1 MANNDRIYEAYM
13 GKMGENFKQQTRDRV
28 EWILKQ
34 VQGKETILDIGC
46 SQGIVSILC
55 AEQGAKVTG
64 IEVQKN
70 NFEYA
75 NNLLEVEY
83 SLLRDR
89 VKFVNMDFMEYMDD
103 MQYDALILTEVLE
116 HLPNAHEFLEHVVKF
131 LKEDGILVI
140 TVPFGFCDHPDHVYT
155 FYLSNFVELIEK
167 ALQIKSIYYGGKWIA
182 CIACKEAKKFE
193 LEKAAFV
200 REEAAFLHMHKE
212 LDVRLKDLTAHLENS
227 NRKYKESCEAYE
239 RIKKW
244 YSDEQQKTA
253 ALLEN
258 YNRIKEW
265 HEKSLEEIKVL
276 RQQVQ
281 DFAKAYE
288 QIKKW
293 RENDQEKLVDVI
305 KAEHQQLLVMQKAKG
320 TIQKQQVEIRFLREE
335 NESYKQRLSVIYNT
349 WYGKIAIRCYNFLK
363 KIKRKLGK

>member
-1 MANNDRIYEAYM
+1 
-13 GKMGENFKQQTRDRV
+13 
-28 EWILKQ
+28 
-34 VQGKETILDIGC
+34 
-46 SQGIVSILC
+46 
-55 AEQGAKVTG
+55 
-64 IEVQKN
+64 
-70 NFEYA
+70 
-75 NNLLEVEY
+75 
-83 SLLRDR
+83 
-89 VKFVNMDFMEYMDD
+89 
-103 MQYDALILTEVLE
+103 
-116 HLPNAHEFLEHVVKF
+116 
-131 LKEDGILVI
+131 
-140 TVPFGFCDHPDHVYT
+140 
-155 FYLSNFVELIEK
+155 
-167 ALQIKSIYYGGKWIA
+167 
-182 CIACKEAKKFE
+182 